1 MTAGHKAGAATV
13 LLVNEANGELKGH
26 EHTRMWIQRLDELVG
41 VLEGGFEEWGERRGE
56 GGGGIAERGDSM
68 G

>member
-41 VLEGGFEEWGERRGE
+41 VLEGGFEEGGERSGE
-56 GGGGIAERGDSM
+56 GGGGIAERGDSVS
-68 G
+68 